1 MANMNKSELMN
12 SFLKW
17 IDQFPD
23 DVVFARVDIEFAFVP
38 NRGVEEIVC
47 PLIST

>member
-1 MANMNKSELMN
+1 MSNMNKSELMN

-23 DVVFARVDIEFAFVP
+23 DVVFARVDIEWAFYP
-38 NRGVEEIVC
+38 TPLEKRGGEI
-47 PLIST
+47 T